1 MPARSRLLPLL
12 VSAALL
18 ASCSTPDDAPPRT
31 VTTAAAAGADAPSG
45 TVVEEK
51 TAVIE
56 LGEFDEEDDGFV
68 LFDPCTEI
76 PREVLDEAGFGDM
89 VSDPSYLPT
98 GSVLCSFWAEPR
110 TQDLEM
116 LTVVSD
122 AVEKERVRGLNF
134 MIAEKTNSSVEEIY
148 THHMGEGSEGS
159 CTSAVATTRGRL
171 TVMFDASRA
180 DMEEQVM
187 CDRAVSSLEIIYFH
201 LGENSGNP
209 S

>member
-18 ASCSTPDDAPPRT
+18 ASCSTPDDAPSRT

-56 LGEFDEEDDGFV
+56 LGEFDAEDDGFV

-98 GSVLCSFWAEPR
+98 GSVLCSFWTQAEDTGWEFVALVADEIP
-110 TQDLEM
+110 QEHLMDLGFILSED
-116 LTVVSD
+116 VP
-122 AVEKERVRGLNF
+122 
-134 MIAEKTNSSVEEIY
+134 TNVPGVY
-148 THHMGEGSEGS
+148 FHHMGEDTEKT
-159 CTSAVATTRGRL
+159 CTAAVETTRGRWSVEFKAGQMAPERKEICAL
-171 TVMFDASRA
+171 ATDY
-180 DMEEQVM
+180 
-187 CDRAVSSLEIIYFH
+187 LETIYFQ
-201 LGENSGNP
+201 LRE
-209 S
+209 

>member
-56 LGEFDEEDDGFV
+56 LGEFDAEDDGFV

-98 GSVLCSFWAEPR
+98 GSVLCSFWTQAEDTGWEFVALVADEIP
-110 TQDLEM
+110 QEHLMDLGFILSED
-116 LTVVSD
+116 VP
-122 AVEKERVRGLNF
+122 
-134 MIAEKTNSSVEEIY
+134 TNVPGVY
-148 THHMGEGSEGS
+148 FHHMGEDTEKT
-159 CTSAVATTRGRL
+159 CTAAVETTRGRWSVEFKAGQMAPERKEICAL
-171 TVMFDASRA
+171 ATDY
-180 DMEEQVM
+180 
-187 CDRAVSSLEIIYFH
+187 LETIYFQ
-201 LGENSGNP
+201 LRE
-209 S
+209 